1 MPFPFA
7 AVCELLQNLE
17 SDRRRKRNQKGD
29 RAIIDDW
36 FARYRR
42 ELDDEGTDRCALLST
57 LLPERRTDRVFGIK
71 ERTLQGKVA
80 RALNLG
86 HTRAEE
92 LSRWTIPGSGLDL
105 GECIEKV
112 LQQTPNPRTASV
124 TVEEIDTIL
133 HALAAKNSF
142 SAPSVVS
149 SGAPFI
155 GSSLAKHDGP
165 LEALFRRLSATEA
178 KWATRMV
185 LKSFLPLVIPEW
197 LVYARCHRL
206 LPSIMKIHD
215 NFLVATRLLEQER
228 SRVTFGE
235 IEQEDLPR
243 LLKPQLGVKVGRQT
257 WLKGRSIKNC
267 LEMGTGLMIAETKMD
282 GEYCQIHVD
291 LTKGANCLQI
301 FSKSGKEST
310 QDRKRLH
317 NAIKSSLGLGTP
329 GCRIKHCAILEGEM
343 VVYDD
348 KKSSIMCFD
357 KIRKHVNRSGRFIG
371 TDEDSQA
378 HDWEH
383 LMIVYFDV
391 LRIDDDSFL
400 NVRHSVRFSRLSRL
414 VQCQTGR
421 AALVQRQVINFSAR
435 YAAEELREVFASSI
449 VKRQEG
455 LVLKPD
461 EPYFSFGSSK
471 RKYASCCVKLKK
483 GFVKGMGDVGD
494 FAVVAARYD
503 ATKAKVLQMPNVK
516 YTHFYLGCLTNH
528 EDVDRWN
535 ARAEFT
541 VVNEVEINA
550 TLLEQ
555 FRRTWFTDTVSLG
568 DDKAPILTVPPGIA
582 QKKEITVVFTE
593 PAVFDMTCFSFH
605 KESNTRFWSLRF
617 PYVSKIHTD
626 RTWKDC
632 MTFQALQKMA
642 EEETKSPEKEDSQEL
657 AEWIEALEQAEPKTR
672 RATFHESQSTE
683 ATTSTSASQL
693 STPQRS
699 IEQSSVR
706 PPPASVISAVK
717 PGLPTPPTSS
727 ATRPTEDSSPTQQSS
742 RKRRKE
748 PLLPSPRRNKI
759 RKHGPEIIDLTSSTL
774 SNSQRSQRQ
783 PLEDITLAPSS
794 QGNLPINSVL
804 RVPSVA
810 TAYRI
815 ADDSKPGPPP
825 QTVPI
830 LSVPSPPQ
838 LQSVISVEVIPVEV
852 IPVEVIP
859 GEIVQVQVTQQEVI
873 PQEVMPQEV
882 MPREKGYRPSPSSC
896 RYAGSVCALAGFFV
910 LLSPCIAKIPLLT
923 EDILPAHG
931 VGAVFTDIPS
941 WLASDVVRAS
951 DTRRPRRLVLVEQR
965 RREATNTFLKEV
977 ESKPLRRRNGQAEI
991 VLAYDWRLLEA
1002 ITEEERR
1009 NQRSDGR
1016 GTRQT
1021 ARTGANREEL
1031 WRRHY
1036 FGCVDEKRD
1045 T

>member
-7 AVCELLQNLE
+7 AACELLQNLE

-29 RAIIDDW
+29 RTIVDDW

-42 ELDDEGTDRCALLST
+42 ELDEDTDKSALLST

-71 ERTLQGKVA
+71 ERTLQGKIA

-86 HTRAEE
+86 QTRVKE
-92 LSRWTIPGSGLDL
+92 LSRWSIPGFGLDL
-105 GECIEKV
+105 GECVEKA

-142 SAPSVVS
+142 SSPSVVS
-149 SGAPFI
+149 SGAPSVS
-155 GSSLAKHDGP
+155 SSLAKHDGP

-178 KWATRMV
+178 KWATRLV

-206 LPSIMKIHD
+206 LPTIMKIHD
-215 NFLVATRLLEQER
+215 DFLVATRLLEQER
-228 SRVTFGE
+228 TRVTFGE

-243 LLKPQLGVKVGRQT
+243 LLKPQIGVKVGRQS

-267 LEMGTGLMIAETKMD
+267 LDMGTGLMSVETKMD
-282 GEYCQIHVD
+282 GEYCQIHID
-291 LTKGANCLQI
+291 LTKGANCIQVI
-301 FSKSGKEST
+301 SKSGKDST

-329 GCRIKHCAILEGEM
+329 GCKIKHCAILEGEM

-348 KKSSIMCFD
+348 KQSSIMEFD
-357 KIRKHVNRSGRFIG
+357 KIRKHVSRSGRFIG
-371 TDEDSQA
+371 TNEDSQA

-421 AALVQRQVINFSAR
+421 AALVQRQIINFSSR
-435 YAAEELREVFASSI
+435 YAAEELREAFASTI

-503 ATKAKVLQMPNVK
+503 VTKAKVLQMPNVK

-528 EDVDRWN
+528 EDVDRWDV
-535 ARAEFT
+535 RPEFT
-541 VVNEVEINA
+541 VVNEIEINA
-550 TLLEQ
+550 TMLEQ

-582 QKKEITVVFTE
+582 QEKLITVVFTE

-605 KESNTRFWSLRF
+605 KESNTKFWSLRF
-617 PYVSKIHTD
+617 PYVSKIHLD

-632 MTFQALQKMA
+632 INFQALQKMA
-642 EEETKSPEKEDSQEL
+642 EEEIKAPGKGDSQEL
-657 AEWIEALEQAEPKTR
+657 AQWIEALEQAEPKTR
-672 RATFHESQSTE
+672 KAAFRESQSTE
-683 ATTSTSASQL
+683 ATASTSASQL
-693 STPQRS
+693 TTPQRS
-699 IEQSSVR
+699 IEQSPVR
-706 PPPASVISAVK
+706 PPLASVISAVK

-727 ATRPTEDSSPTQQSS
+727 ATRNAVDSSPTPQSS
-742 RKRRKE
+742 HKRR
-748 PLLPSPRRNKI
+748 N
-759 RKHGPEIIDLTSSTL
+759 T
-774 SNSQRSQRQ
+774 Q
-783 PLEDITLAPSS
+783 PLDIA
-794 QGNLPINSVL
+794 N
-804 RVPSVA
+804 
-810 TAYRI
+810 
-815 ADDSKPGPPP
+815 
-825 QTVPI
+825 
-830 LSVPSPPQ
+830 
-838 LQSVISVEVIPVEV
+838 
-852 IPVEVIP
+852 
-859 GEIVQVQVTQQEVI
+859 
-873 PQEVMPQEV
+873 
-882 MPREKGYRPSPSSC
+882 
-896 RYAGSVCALAGFFV
+896 
-910 LLSPCIAKIPLLT
+910 
-923 EDILPAHG
+923 
-931 VGAVFTDIPS
+931 
-941 WLASDVVRAS
+941 VV
-951 DTRRPRRLVLVEQR
+951 
-965 RREATNTFLKEV
+965 
-977 ESKPLRRRNGQAEI
+977 
-991 VLAYDWRLLEA
+991 
-1002 ITEEERR
+1002 
-1009 NQRSDGR
+1009 
-1016 GTRQT
+1016 
-1021 ARTGANREEL
+1021 
-1031 WRRHY
+1031 
-1036 FGCVDEKRD
+1036 
-1045 T
+1045 